1 MKRIISVLI
10 LLLITSMIASGYSV
24 YAGAAD
30 DVSGIISSMTGA
42 NDMPDD
48 EGSGGISQS
57 INDVIGLLQIAGT
70 GIALVVIT
78 MLGIKYMLASPS
90 DKADVKKQIMPILIG
105 CFLIFGAVIVVSA
118 MTNIAGVIDDEAAK
132 I

>member
-1 MKRIISVLI
+1 MKRIVSILI
-10 LLLITSMIASGYSV
+10 LLLITSMFVGVHSV

-30 DVSGIISSMTGA
+30 DVSGVIGSMSKA
-42 NDMPDD
+42 NQMP
-48 EGSGGISQS
+48 EKQGSGGIAES

-70 GIALVVIT
+70 GIALIVVT

-118 MTNIAGVIDDEAAK
+118 MTNFADIIDKAAPK
-132 I
+132 G